1 MNCVGR
7 VLVNCQRRA
16 TSSPLFGSVSG
27 EGSQR
32 ALCCHLFWGFA
43 GEEAVSQPSTVSQ
56 HIPFCICTTG
66 ALPAIALVLIQEWVG
81 LGRPKS
87 VGSLLEES
95 PKNLA
100 VSSATP
106 SPADIYSQNLWG
118 FIFLAW
124 NSRLCGLA
132 QGWDS
137 SFLRYPSQ
145 LLSTTWVCGTTI
157 SATCPSHVSALLCS
171 CWSLCPSNLLDEY
184 GFCMSIIVRCQYHS
198 IF

>member
-87 VGSLLEES
+87 VESLLEES
-95 PKNLA
+95 LENLA

-106 SPADIYSQNLWG
+106 TPL
-118 FIFLAW
+118 IFTARTYGDL
-124 NSRLCGLA
+124 
-132 QGWDS
+132 S
-137 SFLRYPSQ
+137 SWPGIAGCVVWPRGGILPS
-145 LLSTTWVCGTTI
+145 
-157 SATCPSHVSALLCS
+157 
-171 CWSLCPSNLLDEY
+171 
-184 GFCMSIIVRCQYHS
+184 
-198 IF
+198 

>member
-1 MNCVGR
+1 MWGGA
-7 VLVNCQRRA
+7 LGNCQGRA
-16 TSSPLFGSVSG
+16 TSCTTFWLCVRGGLREGIMLPLG
-27 EGSQR
+27 
-32 ALCCHLFWGFA
+32 FWRFA
-43 GEEAVSQPSTVSQ
+43 GKKLSSGTRPVSR
-56 HIPFCICTTG
+56 HFPFCPYTTG
-66 ALPAIALVLIQEWVG
+66 ALPAIALVLIQEGVG

-145 LLSTTWVCGTTI
+145 LLSTTWVCGTTV

-171 CWSLCPSNLLDEY
+171 CWSLCPSKPS
-184 GFCMSIIVRCQYHS
+184 G
-198 IF
+198 